1 MRKIAPETDSAH
13 MTNVTKIVAFGRAR
27 IEKPANKTVSQNNS
41 TAKKGVGMELPK
53 CENRR
58 NRACA
63 VSVAT

>member
-1 MRKIAPETDSAH
+1 
-13 MTNVTKIVAFGRAR
+13 MTNATKVVAFGRAKT
-27 IEKPANKTVSQNNS
+27 EKPANKTVSQNNS

>member
-1 MRKIAPETDSAH
+1 

-41 TAKKGVGMELPK
+41 TAKKGFGIVLPK

-58 NRACA
+58 NLACA
-63 VSVAT
+63 LSVAT